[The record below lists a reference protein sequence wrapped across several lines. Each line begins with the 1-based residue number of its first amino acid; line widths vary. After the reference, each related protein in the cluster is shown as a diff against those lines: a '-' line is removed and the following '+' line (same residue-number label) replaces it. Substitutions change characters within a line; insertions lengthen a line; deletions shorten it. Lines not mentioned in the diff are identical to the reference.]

1 MIEAGYLDYIDLV
14 SKYNEWDGKPQGY
27 TEEIEEIAYNED

>member
-14 SKYNEWDGKPQGY
+14 SKYKAWDGKPKGY
-27 TEEIEEIAYNED
+27 SEEIEELAYNEE